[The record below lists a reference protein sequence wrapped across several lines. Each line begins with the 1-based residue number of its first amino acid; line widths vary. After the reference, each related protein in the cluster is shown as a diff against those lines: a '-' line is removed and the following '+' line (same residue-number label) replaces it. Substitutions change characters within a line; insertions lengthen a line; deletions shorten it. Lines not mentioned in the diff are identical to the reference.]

1 MKIENFQSQVCVCAA
16 STNLT
21 CAKGRAEMGLNMEK
35 WLYVMTIKKGK
46 LYNKVTKA
54 VITRLVENLRNLDA
68 AGKIEL
74 CGPFKGYPG
83 VAGMVIFK
91 TQSYEEAEALC
102 KQEPL
107 VAEGY
112 ATYILAALQV
122 ADKDNNYLL

>member
-1 MKIENFQSQVCVCAA
+1 
-16 STNLT
+16 
-21 CAKGRAEMGLNMEK
+21 
-35 WLYVMTIKKGK
+35 MTIKKGK
-46 LYNKVTKA
+46 SYNKVTKA
-54 VITRLVENLRNLDA
+54 VITRHVENLKRLDED
-68 AGKIEL
+68 GKIEL

-112 ATYILAALQV
+112 ATYILASLQV
-122 ADKDNNYLL
+122 ADKENNYLL

>member
-1 MKIENFQSQVCVCAA
+1 
-16 STNLT
+16 
-21 CAKGRAEMGLNMEK
+21 MEK
-35 WLYVMTIKKGK
+35 WLYVMMIKKGK
-46 LYNKVTKA
+46 SYNKVTKA
-54 VITRLVENLRNLDA
+54 VITRHVENLKKLDA
-68 AGKIEL
+68 DGKIEL

-112 ATYILAALQV
+112 ATYILASLQV
-122 ADKDNNYLL
+122 ALSDNNYLL